1 MRQPSSS
8 QSFKKGNLRRRKRSA
23 DYDYFR
29 IMQQWNLIMAQ
40 KHRPLTSV
48 LVKPSGPDCNL
59 GCTYCFYLDKEKLFP
74 ETKSHPMSA
83 EVQEEMIRQVMQQ
96 SGDAVSIA
104 WQGGEPALMGLDFYE
119 RAIELEQKYGHGA
132 ICREWL
138 SNQGSV

>member
-1 MRQPSSS
+1 MT
-8 QSFKKGNLRRRKRSA
+8 
-23 DYDYFR
+23 
-29 IMQQWNLIMAQ
+29 Q
-40 KHRPLTSV
+40 KYRPLTSV
-48 LVKPSGPDCNL
+48 LVKPSGHDCNL
-59 GCTYCFYLDKEKLFP
+59 DCTYCFYLDKAELFP
-74 ETKSHPMSA
+74 ETISHLMTP
-83 EVQEEMIRQVMQQ
+83 VIQEEMIRQVMQQ